1 MNNYDRPSWDEY
13 FFDVVDSIS
22 KRGTCD
28 RGRSGCVIVYN
39 NQILTTGYVGSPP
52 RFPHCDIVGHQ
63 FEQRKQFIT
72 QQQIREFNAVV
83 PDDYK
88 YDHDN
93 HVHLSPVSSHCIRT
107 IHAEQNAICQAAK
120 NGVALE
126 NAILYCKMTP
136 CRTCAMLIISC
147 GIKAVKC
154 QKKYH
159 AGEESELMFKEANI
173 IVTFRD
179 DNVEKY

>member
-1 MNNYDRPSWDEY
+1 MNNYVRPKWDEY

-28 RGRSGCVIVYN
+28 RGRSGCVIVYK

-52 RFPHCDIVGHQ
+52 GFPHCDTHGHQ
-63 FEQRKQFIT
+63 FEQRKKIIT
-72 QQQIREFNAVV
+72 QEQIHEFDTYV

-88 YDHDN
+88 HDHDN
-93 HVHLSPVSSHCIRT
+93 HVYLSPVSSHCTRT

-120 NGVALE
+120 NGVVLE
-126 NAILYCKMTP
+126 NSTMYCKMTP

-147 GIKAVKC
+147 GIKEVKC

-159 AGEESELMFKEANI
+159 AGEESEEMFKMANI
-173 IVTFRD
+173 SVFFRD
-179 DNVEKY
+179 NSVEKY